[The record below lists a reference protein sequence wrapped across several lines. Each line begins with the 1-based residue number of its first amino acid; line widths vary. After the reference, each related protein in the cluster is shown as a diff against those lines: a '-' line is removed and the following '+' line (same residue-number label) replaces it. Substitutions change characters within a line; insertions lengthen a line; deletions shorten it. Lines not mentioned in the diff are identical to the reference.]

1 MRFAS
6 ATRGFLVA
14 AILIGAVTAGLLI
27 AQAFAITDIVVP
39 VFLDGAQLAEI
50 SGAIYLLVGAIIGR
64 VAMSYLTEAL
74 AYRAAAQ
81 AKSQL
86 RLGVVEH
93 VEALGP
99 VWRSGRNSA
108 ALTQLVTRG
117 IDGLDSYFARYLPQ
131 LVLAVI
137 VPLTVGLAVLLAD
150 PLAALIV
157 VLTLP
162 LIPVF
167 MILIGKFT
175 QSKVDRQWRTLSQL
189 SGHFVD
195 VVAGMPTLKAF
206 GRANAQARNVQQIGD
221 KYRTTTMGVLRI
233 SFLSALVLEVL
244 AMLSV
249 AIVAVSIGIRLVD
262 GTMTLHAGLL
272 VLILVPEIY
281 LPLRLVGMHFHAA
294 AEGLGAAGDMIE
306 ILETP
311 TARSGPVTDVPDLS
325 AATVVFDEVSV
336 TYPSR
341 VAPAVESLS
350 FRIQPRSVTALVGP
364 SGVGKSTAVSVLERF
379 IDPGAGKVTVDCNGT
394 ATDLGDFDI
403 DAWRARVCWIG
414 QDPQLVSDTI
424 AANVSL
430 GDQRID
436 PIRVDAALAAVGL
449 TDLITSLDDGS
460 QTLVGEG
467 GKRVSVGQARRIA
480 LARAFYQRAELILL
494 DEPTA
499 ALDGQ
504 TEAAVLTAIDELAQR
519 ATVLVVAHR
528 DALIARADS
537 VIHVS
542 GPRTLPTPG
551 DTLAQVR

>member
-137 VPLTVGLAVLLAD
+137 VPLTVGLVVLLAD

-249 AIVAVSIGIRLVD
+249 AIVAV
-262 GTMTLHAGLL
+262 
-272 VLILVPEIY
+272 
-281 LPLRLVGMHFHAA
+281 
-294 AEGLGAAGDMIE
+294 
-306 ILETP
+306 
-311 TARSGPVTDVPDLS
+311 
-325 AATVVFDEVSV
+325 
-336 TYPSR
+336 
-341 VAPAVESLS
+341 
-350 FRIQPRSVTALVGP
+350 
-364 SGVGKSTAVSVLERF
+364 
-379 IDPGAGKVTVDCNGT
+379 
-394 ATDLGDFDI
+394 
-403 DAWRARVCWIG
+403 
-414 QDPQLVSDTI
+414 
-424 AANVSL
+424 
-430 GDQRID
+430 
-436 PIRVDAALAAVGL
+436 
-449 TDLITSLDDGS
+449 
-460 QTLVGEG
+460 
-467 GKRVSVGQARRIA
+467 
-480 LARAFYQRAELILL
+480 
-494 DEPTA
+494 
-499 ALDGQ
+499 
-504 TEAAVLTAIDELAQR
+504 
-519 ATVLVVAHR
+519 
-528 DALIARADS
+528 
-537 VIHVS
+537 
-542 GPRTLPTPG
+542 
-551 DTLAQVR
+551 

>member
-1 MRFAS
+1 M
-6 ATRGFLVA
+6 VA
-14 AILIGAVTAGLLI
+14 AILIGAATGVLLI

-39 VFLDGAQLAEI
+39 VFLDGASLGEVR
-50 SGAIYLLVGAIIGR
+50 GAIYLLVGAIIGR
-64 VAMSYLTEAL
+64 VAMSYLTESL

-137 VPLTVGLAVLLAD
+137 VPLTVGVVVLLAD

-206 GRANAQARNVQQIGD
+206 GRANAQARNVQQIGE

-233 SFLSALVLEVL
+233 SFLSSLVLEVL

-311 TARSGPVTDVPDLS
+311 TARSGAVTDVPDLS

-336 TYPSR
+336 TYPGR
-341 VAPAVESLS
+341 ATPAVDALS
-350 FRIQPRSVTALVGP
+350 FRILPRSITALVGP
-364 SGVGKSTAVSVLERF
+364 SGAGKSTAVSILERF
-379 IDPGAGKVTVDCNGT
+379 VDPSAGRVAVESKGASI
-394 ATDLGDFDI
+394 DLGDFDV
-403 DAWRARVCWIG
+403 DAWRSHVCWIG
-414 QDPQLVSDTI
+414 QDPQLVSDTV
-424 AANVSL
+424 AANVAL
-430 GDQRID
+430 GDQSAD
-436 PIRVDAALAAVGL
+436 PVRVAAALAAVGL
-449 TDLITSLDDGS
+449 TELVASLDAGP

-480 LARAFYQRAELILL
+480 LARAFYQRAELVLL

-499 ALDGQ
+499 ALDGE

-537 VIHVS
+537 VVQVVA
-542 GPRTLPTPG
+542 PKTPSSSD
-551 DTLAQVR
+551 DTLVRVG

>member
-1 MRFAS
+1 M
-6 ATRGFLVA
+6 VA
-14 AILIGAVTAGLLI
+14 AILIGVVTAALLI

-39 VFLDGAQLAEI
+39 VFLEGASLSDV
-50 SGAIYLLVGAIIGR
+50 SGSVYLLVAAIIGR
-64 VAMSYLTEAL
+64 VAMSYLTETL
-74 AYRAAAQ
+74 AYRASAQ

-137 VPLTVGLAVLLAD
+137 VPLTVGVVVLIAD

-195 VVAGMPTLKAF
+195 VVAGMSTLKVF
-206 GRANAQARNVQQIGD
+206 GRAKAQAHNVEEIGD

-249 AIVAVSIGIRLVD
+249 AIVAVSIGIRLID
-262 GTMTLHAGLL
+262 GTMTLHDGLL

-294 AEGLGAAGDMIE
+294 AEGLGAAGEMIE

-311 TARSGPVTDVPDLS
+311 TASSGPATEVPDLRE
-325 AATVVFDEVSV
+325 ATIVFDEVSV
-336 TYPSR
+336 TYPDR
-341 VAPAVESLS
+341 VSPAVDALS
-350 FRIQPRSVTALVGP
+350 FRILPHCLTALVGP
-364 SGVGKSTAVSVLERF
+364 SGAGKSTAISILERF
-379 IDPGAGKVTVDCNGT
+379 IDPGSGRVVVESDGA
-394 ATDLGDFDI
+394 ATELSEFDI
-403 DAWRARVCWIG
+403 NAWRSQVCWIG
-414 QDPQLVSDTI
+414 QDPQLVSDSI
-424 AANVSL
+424 AANVAL
-430 GDQRID
+430 GDPSAD
-436 PIRVDAALAAVGL
+436 PNRVAAALDAVGL
-449 TDLITSLDDGS
+449 SELIASMAAGTE
-460 QTLVGEG
+460 TVVGEG
-467 GKRVSVGQARRIA
+467 GRQVSIGQARRIA
-480 LARAFYQRAELILL
+480 LARAFYRQAGLVLL

-499 ALDGQ
+499 ALDGE
-504 TEAAVLTAIDELAQR
+504 TEAAVLGAIDKLAQSS
-519 ATVLVVAHR
+519 TVVVVAHR
-528 DALIARADS
+528 DALIARADA
-537 VIHVS
+537 VVEVA
-542 GPRTLPTPG
+542 TPDLSPG
-551 DTLAQVR
+551 SDDNLVQVG